1 LRKTTTRKDE
11 RIRLLGTGDPKMSPV
26 QDRIFVERVL
36 ETLRRNA
43 GWAVGVAVLLAWFAL
58 LYFMFADVL

>member
-1 LRKTTTRKDE
+1 
-11 RIRLLGTGDPKMSPV
+11 LLGTGDPKMSPV

>member
-1 LRKTTTRKDE
+1 MSRSLVYGTTIME
-11 RIRLLGTGDPKMSPV
+11 RA
-26 QDRIFVERVL
+26 L